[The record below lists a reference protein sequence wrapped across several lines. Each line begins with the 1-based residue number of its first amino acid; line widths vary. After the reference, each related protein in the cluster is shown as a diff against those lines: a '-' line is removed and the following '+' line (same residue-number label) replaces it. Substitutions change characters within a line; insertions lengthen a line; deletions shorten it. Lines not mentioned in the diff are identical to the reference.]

1 MEWLHPGCE
10 MALSADFLHF
20 GASDFPFKIPFKMC
34 YKIVFFSLWRRDP
47 VLELQFPMPLR
58 VILLCFATESLQI
71 ALEWLRQS
79 CLVPRLQT

>member
-1 MEWLHPGCE
+1 

-20 GASDFPFKIPFKMC
+20 GASDFPFKNPFKKC
-34 YKIVFFSLWRRDP
+34 FKIVFFRFGVEIHP

-79 CLVPRLQT
+79 CLMPRLHT

>member
-1 MEWLHPGCE
+1 

-20 GASDFPFKIPFKMC
+20 GASNFPFKNHLKKC
-34 YKIVFFSLWRRDP
+34 YKIVFFSLWHRDP

-71 ALEWLRQS
+71 ALEGLRQS
-79 CLVPRLQT
+79 CLVPRLHT